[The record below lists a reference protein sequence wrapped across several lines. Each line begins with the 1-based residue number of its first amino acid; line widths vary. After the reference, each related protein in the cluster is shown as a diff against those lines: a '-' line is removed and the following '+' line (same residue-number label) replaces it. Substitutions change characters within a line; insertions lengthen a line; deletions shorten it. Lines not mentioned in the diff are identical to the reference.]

1 MASWNNPALANKIS
15 DDVPAIKALLAALFK
30 WTDSGTENVPSD
42 AKRLHAVNGGRQIQ
56 EYVGSPLSWASV
68 GKLMHDVD
76 TLDGKHATVSAT
88 ADTIPVRDSYG
99 RIAGDILGNADTA
112 TTASGLASNYRVPV
126 ANGGTGATTE
136 AGAREMLGCNNAANI
151 DQGVLEVAHG
161 GTGSSVMNFVDLSSA
176 QTIGGNKTF
185 SGEVTL
191 NRNVLKMT
199 VLDTTENATTTR
211 TDTVLQGISSNSAYG
226 ISAMFGTNGN
236 AIVGAG
242 EGKASLLAEL
252 AGNAGEDVY
261 IIADGVIHFHP
272 NANTYAN
279 RKNILLN
286 AAGELSGLAK
296 VTSTSFV
303 GTLTGNV
310 TGNVTGNC
318 SGSSG
323 SCTGNAKTATTLA
336 TARTV
341 RTNLASTSTASFN
354 GSANIAPGVTGT
366 LPIGNGGTG
375 ATTRLAALKALTNE
389 NVGSSAA
396 YFLTITNSWGKG
408 GYSSVSDVKSLLG
421 LGNYALK
428 SSGSLTG
435 ASINGA
441 TLTGTVVFQNLG
453 VRVMGEAAVKGSA
466 PANDFTHF
474 YQFHDKN
481 SKALCGMWCYYYT
494 SKATAASLRAY
505 KANASGD
512 TASFAVSAVH
522 FANGTTT
529 FRPSTNGA
537 ASLGYEGSKWKD
549 IYSGNATIHT
559 SDERL
564 KDRINAVPDRVLDA
578 WERVNWRTFVF
589 KDAAKEKGA
598 KARVHSGLIAQEI
611 ERAFE
616 ASGMDASR
624 YAFFCHHSW
633 DAQKAVID
641 EEGNVAEPARKAGDE
656 YALRYEECLCIEAA
670 YQRRRAGRA
679 ERRLEDL
686 ERRISAL
693 EQTA

>member
-30 WTDSGTENVPSD
+30 WTDSGTENVPTD
-42 AKRLHAVNGGRQIQ
+42 AKRLHAVSGGRQIQ

-99 RIAGDILGNADTA
+99 RIAGDILGNANTA

-151 DQGVLEVAHG
+151 DQGVLGVAHG

-296 VTSTSFV
+296 VTAASFV
-303 GTLTGNV
+303 GPLTGS
-310 TGNVTGNC
+310 VTGNC

-323 SCTGNAKTATTLA
+323 SCTGNAATATKLATTRNFYVADNSATNTGPASSFQGTGNCTIKLPATIKANITGNCSGSSGSCTGNAATATKLA
-336 TARTV
+336 TARTINGV
-341 RTNLASTSTASFN
+341 AFN
-354 GSANIAPGVTGT
+354 GTANI
-366 LPIGNGGTG
+366 
-375 ATTRLAALKALTNE
+375 
-389 NVGSSAA
+389 
-396 YFLTITNSWGKG
+396 TIP
-408 GYSSVSDVKSLLG
+408 V
-421 LGNYALK
+421 A
-428 SSGSLTG
+428 SGSTI
-435 ASINGA
+435 ANP
-441 TLTGTVVFQNLG
+441 TLTGTTVVKSNGLRMISD
-453 VRVMGEAAVKGSA
+453 VSAKGT
-466 PANDFTHF
+466 ANTQAGHYYMF
-474 YQFHDKN
+474 YDKN
-481 SKALCGMWCYYYT
+481 TKELACVYFGYDNSKNTFSL
-494 SKATAASLRAY
+494 LRAY

-512 TASFAVSAVH
+512 TANCSCGMYYL
-522 FANGTTT
+522 ANGTRA
-529 FRPSTNGA
+529 FRPSENNTVI
-537 ASLGYEGSKWKD
+537 LGYEGYKFKEF
-549 IYSGNATIHT
+549 YCGNATIHT
-559 SDERL
+559 SDARL
-564 KDRINAVPDRVLDA
+564 KDGIKDVPDSLLDA
-578 WERVNWRTFVF
+578 WEGIGWRTFAF
-589 KDAAKEKGA
+589 KDAVREKGA
-598 KARVHSGLIAQEI
+598 KARVHAGLVAQEV
-611 ERAFE
+611 EEAFRK
-616 ASGMDASR
+616 AGLDASR
-624 YAFFCHHSW
+624 HAFFCHHSW
-633 DAQKAVID
+633 SARAEIKDRD
-641 EEGNVAEPARKAGDE
+641 GNVAEPARKAGDE
-656 YALRYEECLCIEAA
+656 YALRYEEALCIEAA